1 MIILLNG
8 LRAQASRRRRGS
20 IATTFPRYAQLAI
33 YKDED
38 PCERLVAEEESRMVN
53 LEKG

>member
-8 LRAQASRRRRGS
+8 LQAQASRRRRGS
-20 IATTFPRYAQLAI
+20 IATTFPRYAQPAK

-38 PCERLVAEEESRMVN
+38 PCERLVAEEETSMMN